1 MKAPLSWIKD
11 YVDLDDLHVEEIAK
25 TLTMLGL
32 EVDGVSLIGLP
43 LPPGEKHEFK
53 YTGLAW
59 PKDKFVVAE
68 VSEVLPHPNADRLVL
83 CKLKDGEGEHLVL
96 TGAPNLYPYKNR
108 GGLSQPLKV
117 AYARLGAELYDGHQP
132 GMVLTKL
139 KSATIRGV
147 ESSSMICS
155 EKELGVSEEHEGVI
169 LLDPDAP
176 TGMPL
181 VDYMGDAVFDI
192 SILPNIVRD
201 AAIIGIARELSAA
214 LKRPLRLPQG
224 VPLTTGQE
232 IQKKINLEIKN
243 ADLNPRFMI
252 GMIEGTRAIPS
263 PYWVRRR
270 LTLAGMRPID
280 ALVDATNYTMLDTGQ
295 PLHAF
300 DYDLLTT
307 RADGTPR
314 IITRPAFSGEKLTTL
329 DGVSHS
335 LDESVELVTDTA
347 GPLSLAGIMGGSETG
362 ICAQTRSVV
371 LEAASWNFI
380 NIRKTITR
388 TKINSE
394 AGYRFSRDV
403 HPALAEQALSLCLA
417 RMVDWAGGE
426 MVSGVL
432 DAYPRKT
439 AEPTITLSSHTI
451 SRLLGIEIP
460 MAEAQDIL
468 NLLGFTTSLQEDML
482 TVTAPDTR
490 RDIESGIIGQANLV
504 EEISR
509 VYGYD
514 KIPARRLSSELP
526 TQTSNR
532 IFETE
537 ERVRDIL
544 ISLGLQDTFA
554 YRQTSPERE
563 ARLTPSKTVDP
574 HHQYVRIKN
583 PVTPDR
589 SVMRTSA
596 LATMLEFIEHN
607 ASFRTGVAMFEIGP
621 VFLPIEGQL
630 LPQEASRLTI
640 GMTGLWDTPTW
651 LKSAQRPMDFFDL
664 KGTVEGLLNGL
675 HIKQV
680 TFEVVDSPSFHPGR
694 CAMVK
699 TGEVCLGMLGEIH
712 PAVRKNYDFP
722 ATAVLAAEFDLN
734 RVIDSAKAYF
744 DNKPIS
750 SFPAVYEDIAVIVD
764 ESVPAASLED
774 TIVQAGGK
782 LLNSVRLFDV
792 YRDAKLGEGKKSM
805 AYQLTYQA
813 LDRTLTDKDAEAI
826 RNRIVRSLKNQFGAI
841 LRSQ

>member
-11 YVDLDDLHVEEIAK
+11 YVDLDDLNLEEIAK

-32 EVDGVSLIGLP
+32 EVDGVSLVGMP

-53 YTGLAW
+53 YSGLAW

-83 CKLKDGEGEHLVL
+83 CKLQDGESEKIVL
-96 TGAPNLYPYKNR
+96 TGAPNLYPYK
-108 GGLSQPLKV
+108 GQGPLSQPLKV

-132 GMVLTKL
+132 GQVLTKL
-139 KSATIRGV
+139 KSAVIRGV

-155 EKELGVSEEHEGVI
+155 EKELGISEEHEGVI
-169 LLDPDAP
+169 LLDADAP
-176 TGMPL
+176 TGTAL

-192 SILPNIVRD
+192 SILPNIARD

-214 LKRPLRLPQG
+214 LKRSLRLPQG
-224 VPLTTGQE
+224 IQLAKKGE
-232 IQKKINLEIKN
+232 IEQKIRLEIKN
-243 ADLNPRFMI
+243 VELNPRFMI
-252 GMIEGTRAIPS
+252 GMIEETHSVPS

-280 ALVDATNYTMLDTGQ
+280 ALVDATNYTMLDTGE

-300 DYDLLTT
+300 DYELLQT
-307 RADGTPR
+307 RAGGVPT
-314 IITRPAFSGEKLTTL
+314 IITRPAYSGEKLTTL
-329 DGVSHS
+329 DGNTHM
-335 LDESVELVTDTA
+335 LDETVELVTDTA

-362 ICAQTRSVV
+362 ISSTTSTVV

-380 NIRKTITR
+380 NIRKTISR

-403 HPALAEQALSLCLA
+403 HPALAEQALGLCLA
-417 RMVDWAGGE
+417 RMLDWAGGKL
-426 MVSGVL
+426 VPGVL
-432 DAYPRKT
+432 DEYPGKS
-439 AEPTITLSSHTI
+439 ADPTVSLTSQTI

-460 MAEAQDIL
+460 LEAAQDIL
-468 NLLGFTTSLQEDML
+468 NRLGFITDLKDGVL
-482 TVTAPDTR
+482 TATAPDTR
-490 RDIESGIIGQANLV
+490 RDIETGIIGQANLV

-514 KIPARRLSSELP
+514 KIPSRRLSSELP
-526 TQTSNR
+526 PQTTNLALD
-532 IFETE
+532 TE
-537 ERVRDIL
+537 ERIRDIL

-563 ARLTPSKTVDP
+563 ARIHPNRAVDPSKA
-574 HHQYVRIKN
+574 YIRIKN

-596 LATMLEFIEHN
+596 LATMLEFIERNGAH
-607 ASFRTGVAMFEIGP
+607 RPGLAMFEIGP
-621 VFLPIEGQL
+621 VFLPLDGQL
-630 LPQEASRLTI
+630 LPQEAGRLSI
-640 GMTGLWDTPTW
+640 GMTGQWDIPSWQTTDQ
-651 LKSAQRPMDFFDL
+651 SVMDFFSL
-664 KGTVEGLLNGL
+664 KGIVEGLLQGL
-675 HIKQV
+675 HIQNV
-680 TFEVVDSPSFHPGR
+680 SFEPADHPTFHPGR
-694 CAMVK
+694 CADVMSGDK
-699 TGEVCLGMLGEIH
+699 KLGTLGEVH
-712 PAVRKNYDFP
+712 PAVRKNYNFP
-722 ATAVLAAEFDLN
+722 ITPVLAAEFDLDQ
-734 RVIDSAKAYF
+734 VIALANLYF

-764 ESVPAASLED
+764 ETIPAASLKQ
-774 TIVQAGGK
+774 TIIQAGGK

-792 YRDAKLGEGKKSM
+792 YRDPKIGEGKRSM

-813 LDRTLTDKDAEAI
+813 ADRTLTDKDAEAI
-826 RNRIVRSLKNQFGAI
+826 RNRIVRALKNQFGAI